1 MKTTIDLPESLLKE
15 VKLRALHEGRK
26 LKDEGADLLRAG
38 LTAVN
43 RPHTARKRLTSSR
56 VRTDPITGLPVIVC
70 DPNAP
75 ISKMTAE
82 EILAIEQEAQTK
94 EDLERLGLPF

>member
-1 MKTTIDLPESLLKE
+1 MKTTLDLPESLLKE

-26 LKDEGADLLRAG
+26 LKDEVAELLRAG
-38 LTAVN
+38 LVAVS
-43 RPHTARKRLTSSR
+43 RPQPARKRLTSAR
-56 VRTDPITGLPVIVC
+56 VRTDPKTGLPVIVC
-70 DPNAP
+70 DPSAP

-82 EILAIEQEAQTK
+82 EILAVEQEAQTK